1 MKLDILS
8 IGDELLIGQTL
19 NTNAHWLSQQ
29 LNKIGFEIRQHT
41 TVSDEKEHI
50 LYALNDALEYVDV
63 VLITGGLGPT
73 NDDLTLEVLTEYFGG
88 KLIMN
93 QDVYEDVKRLIVGRG
108 FEMNELNKQQA
119 LVPDNA
125 RVIRNKNGT
134 APGTWFEK
142 NGTVVIS
149 MPGVPYEM
157 KAMTTNSVIPWLL
170 EKFKLPVIVHQMIY
184 TQGIPESTLAQKLE
198 NWENELPKSI
208 KLAYLP
214 SPGMVKLRLSTT
226 GNDKTVLNNLIQIQ
240 IEKIEKII
248 PEYIY
253 SYEEEALEII
263 IGEKLKQ
270 QQATLSTA
278 ESCSGGYIAH
288 LITSVAGA
296 SNYFEGAII
305 SYSNAIKM
313 NQLHVNGDDIEKYGA
328 VSQQVVE
335 QMAIGV
341 RKKMNTTYSIATS
354 GIAGPTGGTDQ
365 KPVGT
370 VWIAIASEKG
380 VVSKKFILGKE
391 RDINIQRTAVAA
403 LGMLKQELDR
413 ST

>member
-29 LNKIGFEIRQHT
+29 LNKVGFVIRQHT
-41 TVSDEKEHI
+41 TVSDEKQHI
-50 LYALNDALEYVDV
+50 INSLNDALKQVDV

-73 NDDLTLEVLTEYFGG
+73 KDDLTLEVLNEYFGG
-88 KLIMN
+88 NLVLNQQVYNDVEQLIA
-93 QDVYEDVKRLIVGRG
+93 RRG

-125 RVIRNKNGT
+125 KVIRNQNGT

-142 NGTVVIS
+142 NGKVVVS

-157 KAMTTNSVIPWLL
+157 KAMTTNTVIPWLL
-170 EKFKLPVIVHQMIY
+170 EKFKLPFIVHQMIY
-184 TQGIPESTLAQKLE
+184 TQGIAESTLAKTIE
-198 NWENELPKSI
+198 NWENNLPKSI

-214 SPGMVKLRLSTT
+214 SPGRVKLRLSTL
-226 GNDKTVLNNLIQIQ
+226 GNKKEVLIKAVENEVEKLVQLIPQ
-240 IEKIEKII
+240 
-248 PEYIY
+248 YIY
-253 SYEEEALEII
+253 SINEDALEVIL
-263 IGEKLKQ
+263 GEKLMQ
-270 QQATLSTA
+270 QNATLSTA
-278 ESCSGGYIAH
+278 ESCTGGYIAH
-288 LITSVAGA
+288 LITSVSGA
-296 SNYFEGAII
+296 SAYFEGAVI
-305 SYSNAIKM
+305 SYSNNIKI
-313 NQLHVNGDDIEKYGA
+313 NELGVDKNDIKQFGA

-354 GIAGPTGGTDQ
+354 GIAGPTGGTDE

-370 VWIAIASEKG
+370 VWIAVASEKG
-380 VVSKKFILGKE
+380 VTSKKYVFGKE
-391 RDINIQRTAVAA
+391 RDINIERTAVAA
-403 LGMLKQELDR
+403 LGMLNLKMNEKI
-413 ST
+413 